1 MPDIQLIKLAIR
13 RGTDAQRQSVV
24 LEQGEMGFTTDN
36 KRLWIGDGVLSG
48 GHVIGAKAHN
58 PISSGKTSLTTA
70 VKGDVVYEN
79 SLLYQL
85 TGSDYS
91 ASTDWGMIGTRPD
104 LTYIQFDGNNKLTI
118 VNNSITGDKFAPSA
132 AYSGGGLV
140 ATTSYGLSVVPDNTT
155 IEVAGGAVQ
164 IKDNGV
170 DENKIISSALNRGLQ
185 GGSGTVIE
193 VNADPSYFG
202 FVGTTLTLSALPAG
216 SVTFNTID
224 PDWVGDGLTYDAFTS
239 TITANLSGVN
249 ATLNNTSGVVGL
261 ATIGTGESY
270 NWAQI
275 TKDQYGRVTNIVSSL
290 VSALTCNT
298 TSDVVSAFNGFPN
311 QVVDGNPGLTLTIF
325 DCASTNGTA
334 FETVSLSS
342 AGFIVI
348 PGATTQDGLTV
359 GRIAIPVFTL

>member
-1 MPDIQLIKLAIR
+1 MPDIQLIKLTIR
-13 RGTDAQRQSVV
+13 RGTDQQRQSVV
-24 LEQGEMGFTTDN
+24 LEQGELGFTTDH

-48 GHVIGAKAHN
+48 GHIIGAKIHT
-58 PISSGKTSLTTA
+58 PITSGKTSLTTA
-70 VKGDVVYEN
+70 TKGDVVYEN
-79 SLLYQL
+79 SLLFQL
-85 TGSDYS
+85 TGSNYS
-91 ASTDWGMIGTRPD
+91 LSADWGNISTKPD
-104 LTYIQFDGNNKLTI
+104 LSYIQLDDNNKLTL
-118 VNNSITGDKFAPSA
+118 VENSIDNNKFAPSA
-132 AYSGGGLV
+132 AYNAGGIK
-140 ATTSYGLSVVPDNTT
+140 ATTSYGLSVITDNTT
-155 IEVAGGAVQ
+155 IEISDNAVQ

-170 DENKIISSALNRGLQ
+170 NENKIISSALNKGLL

-193 VNADPSYFG
+193 VDADPTYFG
-202 FVGTTLTLSALPAG
+202 FIGTTLTLSAIPPK
-216 SVTFNTID
+216 SVTFTTIN
-224 PDWVGDGLTYDAFTS
+224 PDIIGDGLIYDGGS
-239 TITANLSGVN
+239 NTIAAYISGIN
-249 ATLNNTSGVVGL
+249 ATLDNTSGVIGL
-261 ATIGTGESY
+261 ATVGTGETS

-325 DCASTNGTA
+325 DCTSTNGTA

-348 PGATTQDGLTV
+348 PGATTQDGLPV